1 MAIVVSMRF
10 VAEIDVGLA
19 VFMVVNP
26 LSAAYLSQTLA
37 SVLFTI
43 QPMGFPLT
51 DASSDLITTP
61 KRLAELVREALS
73 RARRSV

>member
-10 VAEIDVGLA
+10 VAEIDVGLV
-19 VFMVVNP
+19 VFTVNP
-26 LSAAYLSQTLA
+26 LPAAYLSQTLA